1 MPRSR
6 CFLPLVA
13 MVPANL
19 AILTIPTFLAIL
31 TLVTGV
37 PPLVI
42 APAAAAEPGGT
53 AEMDRRYYAAA
64 LVAAGTSLQLHDV
77 VAARHW
83 LDEAPVPHRGWEWRH
98 LRRELDRSG
107 LVVAAGGEP
116 VTDLAAS
123 PDGRL
128 IAVCAGQEVWLRDGR
143 TGDVV
148 AALAGHA
155 KPTWNARFSPDG
167 DRLASVSSDG
177 TLRVWDIATRAE
189 GLRIDDI
196 GQGVAAVAW
205 SPDGTEL
212 CTASW
217 RREAGRGVHG
227 VVDTWDAATG
237 ARRRHLEH
245 GVKPIGAV
253 NYAPDGRRLWLG
265 TWDFD
270 VAAYDVADGARGLH
284 LLPPEDPAYKRVNE
298 CRLSPDG
305 ARLAVAH
312 DDGVLRLWDTAG
324 GTLVRSLHR
333 QPEGARLALND
344 VAWLPG
350 GRRLATAAKDLTVR
364 LWDAE
369 SGEHLAALHGH
380 AAAVTAIA
388 SLPGGTTLWSGDA
401 DGTLRRWDLDALD
414 TAAARW
420 SLPHTAYGVS
430 VSADGRRAAVTGWGG
445 WAAVFDVAAGTQDR
459 RWDAHGESGVR
470 ATWSPGDSLLATTG
484 NDGLLRLWD
493 MRPAGTDRAG
503 AGPAGEAGD
512 QPPRLVREHALGTQS
527 LAAVFSPDGRWLAAP
542 AQDGRLPVWAVADGA
557 EAGVV
562 EAGAAVSDAA
572 WHPARPLLAA
582 CSHDGVVRVRDQ
594 ALGRELARLEGHGP
608 GALQAAFSPDGAHLA
623 AASAS
628 GRIVIWETAG
638 WSRVREM
645 RVTGGGQLA
654 IAYSPDGSRLATCG
668 ADDHVHVW
676 DPANGAHLLKIPLA
690 ESPYD
695 LAWTPDGKRLLVL
708 PLDGTL
714 RVLE

>member
-6 CFLPLVA
+6 QSLF
-13 MVPANL
+13 VPAVFAAL
-19 AILTIPTFLAIL
+19 L
-31 TLVTGV
+31 
-37 PPLVI
+37 
-42 APAAAAEPGGT
+42 AAALHAHADPDGT
-53 AEMDRRYYAAA
+53 TDPDRRYYAAA
-64 LVAAGTSLQLHDV
+64 MVAAGTSLQLHDV

-83 LDEAPVPHRGWEWRH
+83 LEEAPAAHRGWEWDH
-98 LRRELDRSG
+98 LWRELDRSAR
-107 LVVAAGGEP
+107 VVAGAEAP
-116 VTDLAAS
+116 VTDLQVS

-128 IAVCAGQEVWLRDGR
+128 LAVCAGNDVVLRDAR
-143 TGDVV
+143 TGDVIAV
-148 AALAGHA
+148 LAGHT
-155 KPTWNARFSPDG
+155 KPCWNARFSPDG
-167 DRLASVSSDG
+167 ARLASVSSDG
-177 TLRVWDIATRAE
+177 TLRVWEVGPRLLS
-189 GLRIDDI
+189 LRIDDI

-205 SPDGTEL
+205 RPDGAEL
-212 CTASW
+212 CTVSW
-217 RREAGRGVHG
+217 RREAGRGVYG
-227 VVDTWDAATG
+227 VVDIWDAATG
-237 ARRRHLEH
+237 VSRRHLEH

-270 VAAYDVADGARGLH
+270 VAAYDVADGARALH

-305 ARLAVAH
+305 TRVAVAH
-312 DDGVLRLWDTAG
+312 DDGVLRVWDAASG
-324 GTLVRSLHR
+324 ALLRSLHR
-333 QPEGARLALND
+333 QAEGARLALAD
-344 VAWLPG
+344 VAWLAD

-364 LWDAE
+364 LWDIQT
-369 SGEHLAALHGH
+369 GDHLAVFHGH
-380 AAAVTAIA
+380 AAEVTALA
-388 SLPGGTTLWSGDA
+388 ATPDGLALWSSDA
-401 DGTLRRWDLDALD
+401 EGTLRRWDLAALD
-414 TAAARW
+414 IATSRW

-430 VSADGRRAAVTGWGG
+430 VTADGRRAAVTGWGG
-445 WAAVFDVAAGTQDR
+445 WAAVFDVATGTRLRQ
-459 RWDAHGESGVR
+459 WEAHGESGVR

-493 MRPAGTDRAG
+493 MRAAGDDPAGDGGGRA
-503 AGPAGEAGD
+503 
-512 QPPRLVREHALGTQS
+512 PRLVREHALGTQS
-527 LAAVFSPDGRWLAAP
+527 LAAVFSADSRWLAAP
-542 AQDGRLPVWAVADGA
+542 AQDRRLPVWAVADGA
-557 EAGVV
+557 EAGAV

-582 CSHDGVVRVRDQ
+582 CDHEGVVRVRDQ
-594 ALGRELARLEGHGP
+594 EQGRELARLEGHGR

-645 RVTGGGQLA
+645 HVAGGGQLA
-654 IAYSPDGSRLATCG
+654 VAYSPDGGRLATCG

-676 DPANGAHLLKIPLA
+676 DPATGAHLLKIPLA

-708 PLDGTL
+708 PQDGTL

>member
-1 MPRSR
+1 MPHSR
-6 CFLPLVA
+6 RGLF
-13 MVPANL
+13 VPAVL
-19 AILTIPTFLAIL
+19 AALL
-31 TLVTGV
+31 
-37 PPLVI
+37 
-42 APAAAAEPGGT
+42 AAALPARADPGGT
-53 AEMDRRYYAAA
+53 TDPDRRYYAAA
-64 LVAAGTSLQLHDV
+64 MAAAGTSLQLHDV

-83 LDEAPVPHRGWEWRH
+83 LEEAPAAHRGWEWDH
-98 LRRELDRSG
+98 LWRELDRSG
-107 LVVAAGGEP
+107 LVVTGGEGP
-116 VTDLAAS
+116 VTDLQAS

-128 IAVCAGQEVWLRDGR
+128 LAACAGNDIVLRDAR

-148 AALAGHA
+148 AVLAGHA

-167 DRLASVSSDG
+167 NRLASVSSDG
-177 TLRVWDIATRAE
+177 TLRVWEVGPRLAN
-189 GLRIDDI
+189 LRIGDI

-212 CTASW
+212 CTVSW
-217 RREAGRGVHG
+217 RREAGRGVYG
-227 VVDTWDAATG
+227 VVDRWDAADGTL
-237 ARRRHLEH
+237 RRHLEH

-270 VAAYDVADGARGLH
+270 VAAYDIADGARALH

-305 ARLAVAH
+305 TRVAVAH
-312 DDGVLRLWDTAG
+312 DDGVLRLWDAAG
-324 GTLVRSLHR
+324 GTLLRSLHR
-333 QPEGARLALND
+333 QAEGARLALAD

-350 GRRLATAAKDLTVR
+350 GRRLVTASKDLTIR

-369 SGEHLAALHGH
+369 AGEHLAVLHGH
-380 AAAVTAIA
+380 AAAVTALA
-388 SLPGGTTLWSGDA
+388 AMPDGAALWSGDA
-401 DGTLRRWDLDALD
+401 DGVLRRWDLTALD
-414 TAAARW
+414 TAASRW

-430 VSADGRRAAVTGWGG
+430 VTADGRRAAVTGWGG
-445 WAAVFDVAAGTQDR
+445 WAAVFDVETGGR
-459 RWDAHGESGVR
+459 RLQWDAHGESGVR
-470 ATWSPGDSLLATTG
+470 AAWSPGDSLLATTG

-493 MRPAGTDRAG
+493 MRA
-503 AGPAGEAGD
+503 AGD
-512 QPPRLVREHALGTQS
+512 DPAVAGDGRAPRLVREHALGTQS
-527 LAAVFSPDGRWLAAP
+527 LAAAFSADSRWLAAP
-542 AQDGRLPVWAVADGA
+542 AKDGRLAVWAVADGA
-557 EAGVV
+557 ESGIV

-572 WHPARPLLAA
+572 WHPVRPLLAA

-594 ALGRELARLEGHGP
+594 EQGRDLARLEGHGP
-608 GALQAAFSPDGAHLA
+608 GALQAAYSPDGAHLA
-623 AASAS
+623 VASAS
-628 GRIVIWETAG
+628 GRIAVWETAG

-645 RVTGGGQLA
+645 HVAGGGQLA
-654 IAYSPDGSRLATCG
+654 VAWSPDGSRLATCG

-676 DPANGAHLLKIPLA
+676 DPATGAHLLKVPLA